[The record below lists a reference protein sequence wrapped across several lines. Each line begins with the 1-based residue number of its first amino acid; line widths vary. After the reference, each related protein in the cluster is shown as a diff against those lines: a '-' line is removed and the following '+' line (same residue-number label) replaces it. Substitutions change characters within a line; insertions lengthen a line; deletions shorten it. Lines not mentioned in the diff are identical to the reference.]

1 MMKKKNLVPAAVAAS
16 VVGFAAVLPNAYAEA
31 VADKTMEQ
39 RADQAQSAIKD
50 AWLDGKLETALLFN
64 EHLNSFAIDTEVT
77 NNVAYLSGSV
87 ESDIDRDLAGEIA
100 KSVDG
105 ISKVENKLTV
115 DQAKARAA
123 RDTDM
128 DDERHGFKAS
138 VLDATLTARV
148 KSQLLINGNTQGMA
162 IDVDSDEGVV
172 TLSGDVNSQQEKELA
187 GKIAANT
194 EGTRSVNN
202 NLTIEQSEDAE

>member
-64 EHLNSFAIDTEVT
+64 EHLNSFAINTEVT

-100 KSVDG
+100 QS
-105 ISKVENKLTV
+105 
-115 DQAKARAA
+115 ARAA

-172 TLSGDVNSQQEKELA
+172 TLSGDVNSEQEKELA
-187 GKIAANT
+187 EKIAANT